1 MRIFVE
7 FSGQFVHYIQ
17 RRLHL
22 IELGWVNAHDELD
35 WFGHYLLEGLYFD
48 DVKEK
53 KRDNF
58 ILNLLSYSW
67 IFDDY
72 YFYVTGQR
80 RTPVK
85 KPTQKMPRLMYEIL
99 WELDSRHNFGY
110 LKVACTLMD
119 MSGASREDLFK
130 ACEKL
135 RAKTLRDREIHSITM
150 PFIDGNFGFAY
161 FFAPVEERKRFPMWM
176 VNYSIL
182 KKYQTKFDHWVSI
195 TCIVDTPAWVDYFTV
210 MEGSWEYSED
220 LERDSRE
227 YLQPWTEES
236 SD

>member
-1 MRIFVE
+1 M
-7 FSGQFVHYIQ
+7 
-17 RRLHL
+17 
-22 IELGWVNAHDELD
+22 NAHDELD

-58 ILNLLSYSW
+58 ILNLLPYSW

-80 RTPVK
+80 RMPVK
-85 KPTQKMPRLMYEIL
+85 KPIQKTPRLMYEIL
-99 WELDSRHNFGY
+99 WEFDSRYNFGY
-110 LKVACTLMD
+110 LKVACNLMD
-119 MSGASREDLFK
+119 MSGASRDDLFK

-161 FFAPVEERKRFPMWM
+161 FFAPVEERKQFPMRV

-182 KKYQTKFDHWVSI
+182 KKYQTEFDHWVSI

-220 LERDSRE
+220 LERDSRK

-236 SD
+236 SE